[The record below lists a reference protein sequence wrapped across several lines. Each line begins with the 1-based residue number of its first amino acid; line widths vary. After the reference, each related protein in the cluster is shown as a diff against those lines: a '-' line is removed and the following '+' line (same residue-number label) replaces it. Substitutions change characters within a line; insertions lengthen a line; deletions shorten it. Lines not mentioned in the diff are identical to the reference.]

1 LEKYKKNGGGALINS
16 QGAGEMSGSLPNG
29 NGGKMFGYHLNQ
41 EINSPFTNAQDA
53 ATLSL

>member
-29 NGGKMFGYHLNQ
+29 NGAKIFGYHLNQ